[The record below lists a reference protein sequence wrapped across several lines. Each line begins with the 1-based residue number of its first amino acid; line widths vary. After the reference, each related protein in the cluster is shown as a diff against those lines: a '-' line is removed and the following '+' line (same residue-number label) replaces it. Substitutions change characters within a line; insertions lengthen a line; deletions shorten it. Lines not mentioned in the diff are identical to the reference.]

1 MAKMIPMTN
10 STGLPERRGD
20 RPKTSPEIPHQ
31 QFSQNAPSWLQEELW
46 NRMSALDGVQEGR
59 SNVSLSDTRALHL
72 DPRLAQGPREAFMD
86 RTLGSN
92 LAGTEFAHLH
102 GPTDGSLHLMLPVSV
117 ARDAIENGWSELHP
131 MARRGAAPQTL
142 VMLYGP
148 RDREEL
154 EIVWRLIKA
163 SYAFARGEEVPV
175 SRESQER

>member
-1 MAKMIPMTN
+1 MIPMTDR
-10 STGLPERRGD
+10 TALPQRHGD

-31 QFSQNAPSWLQEELW
+31 QLSQNAPSWLQEELW

-59 SNVSLSDTRALHL
+59 SNVSLLETRALHL
-72 DPRLAQGPREAFMD
+72 DPRLAQGPREAF
-86 RTLGSN
+86 

-117 ARDAIENGWSELHP
+117 ARDAIEKGWSELHP
-131 MARRGAAPQTL
+131 MARRGAGPQTL

-154 EIVWRLIKA
+154 EIVWRLVQA
-163 SYAFARGEEVPV
+163 SYTFARGQEVPV
-175 SRESQER
+175 SRETQER

>member
-1 MAKMIPMTN
+1 MNTMTN
-10 STGLPERRGD
+10 RTALPHRPGD

-31 QFSQNAPSWLQEELW
+31 QLSQNAPSWLQEELW
-46 NRMSALDGVQEGR
+46 NRMSALDGVQQGR
-59 SNVSLSDTRALHL
+59 SNVSLPDTRALHL

-102 GPTDGSLHLMLPVSV
+102 GPADGSLHLMLPVSV
-117 ARDAIENGWSELHP
+117 ARDAIESGWSELHP

-154 EIVWRLIKA
+154 EMVWRLVQA
-163 SYAFARGEEVPV
+163 SYAFARGEELPV
-175 SRESQER
+175 SREPQER